1 MKKLKDIAQTKPL
14 TSAGSDYVPDE
25 PIHFKMGS
33 DRGTPVTKS
42 NITHSSSGDD
52 YVPDEPVHF
61 KHIGKLKEARDHDA
75 YNKWLNHN
83 QNSHIEHGSYQISKK
98 LADHV
103 KDNHNL
109 NHNEIHHV
117 KNYSNSSRFLNRDL
131 ISAHKNKE
139 NIDSLD
145 SYHHQTIHHLDTATK
160 RHIGHNMHLYSGLG
174 FDPHHMKNK
183 NGRVH
188 LPAYTSLT
196 HNKHTADS
204 FAEGSSYLHGEDR
217 HVLHLQVKKKDK
229 GLHVSHLSSYEGEH
243 ETILPRNTKIKIHK
257 KPTIYEQYGHKVHVW
272 HAHIVHQ
279 D

>member
-14 TSAGSDYVPDE
+14 TSAGGDYVPDE

-33 DRGTPVTKS
+33 DRGTPAKKS

-52 YVPDEPVHF
+52 YVPDEPIHF
-61 KHIGKLKEARDHDA
+61 RHVGKLKEEARKHED
-75 YNKWLNHN
+75 YEKWLNHN
-83 QNSHIEHGSYQISKK
+83 QNSHIDRYSSGISRK

-103 KDNHNL
+103 KSNHNL
-109 NHNEIHHV
+109 NHNEIHHI
-117 KNYSNSSRFLNRDL
+117 KNYSSGSRELNHHL
-131 ISAHKNKE
+131 IYAHKNKE
-139 NIDSLD
+139 NVD

-160 RHIGHNMHLYSGLG
+160 RHIDHNMHLYSGLG
-174 FDPHHMKNK
+174 FNPHNMKNK

-188 LPAYTSLT
+188 LPAYTSLS
-196 HNKHTADS
+196 HSKHTADG
-204 FAEGSSYLHGEDR
+204 FAADSAWRHGGDR
-217 HVLHLQVKKKDK
+217 HILHLQVKKKDK
-229 GLHVSHLSSYEGEH
+229 GLHVSHLSNYHDEH

-257 KPTIYEQYGHKVHVW
+257 KPTTYHHYGVKVHVW

>member
-1 MKKLKDIAQTKPL
+1 M
-14 TSAGSDYVPDE
+14 
-25 PIHFKMGS
+25 
-33 DRGTPVTKS
+33 
-42 NITHSSSGDD
+42 
-52 YVPDEPVHF
+52 
-61 KHIGKLKEARDHDA
+61 
-75 YNKWLNHN
+75 
-83 QNSHIEHGSYQISKK
+83 
-98 LADHV
+98 
-103 KDNHNL
+103 
-109 NHNEIHHV
+109 
-117 KNYSNSSRFLNRDL
+117 

-139 NIDSLD
+139 NIDP
-145 SYHHQTIHHLDTATK
+145 YHHQTIHHLDTATK
-160 RHIGHNMHLYSGLG
+160 RHIGHDMHLYSGLG

-204 FAEGSSYLHGEDR
+204 FADDAAHRHGRDR

-229 GLHVSHLSSYEGEH
+229 GLHVSHLSNYEGEH

-257 KPTIYEQYGHKVHVW
+257 KPTTYEQYGNKVHVW

>member
-14 TSAGSDYVPDE
+14 TSAGEDYVPDE

-61 KHIGKLKEARDHDA
+61 RHVGKLKEAREHDA
-75 YNKWLNHN
+75 YEKWLNHN
-83 QNSHIEHGSYQISKK
+83 QNSHIEHGTYGISRK

-103 KDNHNL
+103 KSNHNL

-117 KNYSNSSRFLNRDL
+117 KNYSSGSRELNSHLVY
-131 ISAHKNKE
+131 AHKNKE
-139 NIDSLD
+139 NVD

-174 FDPHHMKNK
+174 FNPHNMKNK

-196 HNKHTADS
+196 HDKHTADG
-204 FAEGSSYLHGEDR
+204 FAYDARHRNEGGDR

-229 GLHVSHLSSYEGEH
+229 GLHVSHLSNYEGEH

-257 KPTIYEQYGHKVHVW
+257 KPTTYEQHGHKVHVW